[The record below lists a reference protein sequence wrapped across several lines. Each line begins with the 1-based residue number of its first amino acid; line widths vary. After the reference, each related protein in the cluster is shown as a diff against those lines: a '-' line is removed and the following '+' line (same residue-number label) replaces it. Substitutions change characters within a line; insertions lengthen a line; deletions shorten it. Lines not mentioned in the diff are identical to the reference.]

1 MDSGRADFS
10 VGRNETKR
18 FIIVAALQVLL
29 VAALCGAGWLV
40 YRRLPAEDP
49 ARADGGDASATAG
62 TTSLRI
68 VMREAAQANGGVGVA
83 VRLYPI
89 DVAAARREF
98 EDERRYGQRF
108 EDFMTRRMGA
118 RKPVAAHLG
127 PAGETVVA
135 VPHGRW
141 WLHATLEGPLEVTWR
156 LPVNVSG
163 REQTVE
169 LSEAN
174 AFTKTKSF

>member
-1 MDSGRADFS
+1 MGGSGF
-10 VGRNETKR
+10 KR
-18 FIIVAALQVLL
+18 VFLVAALQLAL
-29 VAALCGAGWLV
+29 VAALAGAGWLV
-40 YRRLPAEDP
+40 YRRLPADEIEIAGEGGG
-49 ARADGGDASATAG
+49 ARASAGATA
-62 TTSLRI
+62 LRR
-68 VMREAAQANGGVGVA
+68 VLREAGSGEGVA

-89 DVAAARREF
+89 DVSAARREF

-118 RKPVAAHLG
+118 RRPVAARLG
-127 PAGETVVA
+127 PSGDATVS

-169 LSEAN
+169 LSESN

>member
-1 MDSGRADFS
+1 MSTAD
-10 VGRNETKR
+10 TKR
-18 FIIVAALQVLL
+18 FLVVAALQLLL
-29 VAALCGAGWLV
+29 VAALAGAGWLV
-40 YRRLPAEDP
+40 YRRLPADAP
-49 ARADGGDASATAG
+49 ARADGGAGEPSGATA
-62 TTSLRI
+62 LRI
-68 VMREAAQANGGVGVA
+68 VVRERAAAGVA

-108 EDFMTRRMGA
+108 EEFMTRRMGA
-118 RKPVAAHLG
+118 RRPVSARLG
-127 PAGETVVA
+127 PEGEATVA

-156 LPVNVSG
+156 LPVNVAG

>member
-1 MDSGRADFS
+1 MSKAD
-10 VGRNETKR
+10 TKR
-18 FIIVAALQVLL
+18 FLVVSALQLLL
-29 VAALCGAGWLV
+29 VAALAGAGWLV
-40 YRRLPAEDP
+40 YRRLPADGP
-49 ARADGGDASATAG
+49 ARAGGGAGEPSGATA
-62 TTSLRI
+62 LRI
-68 VMREAAQANGGVGVA
+68 VVRERAAEGAAGVA

-108 EDFMTRRMGA
+108 EEFMTRRMGA
-118 RKPVAAHLG
+118 RRPVSARLG
-127 PAGETVVA
+127 PEGEATVA

-156 LPVNVSG
+156 LPVNVAG

>member
-1 MDSGRADFS
+1 LSRAD
-10 VGRNETKR
+10 TKR
-18 FIIVAALQVLL
+18 FVVVVAALQLLL

-40 YRRLPAEDP
+40 YRRLPAEDA
-49 ARADGGDASATAG
+49 ARAGGGAGGASESAGATA
-62 TTSLRI
+62 LHIR
-68 VMREAAQANGGVGVA
+68 MREAAAANGGAGVA

-127 PAGETVVA
+127 PAGEAVVS
-135 VPHGRW
+135 VPQGRW
-141 WLHATLEGPLEVTWR
+141 WLHATLEGQTEVTWR
-156 LPVNVSG
+156 LPVNVAG

>member
-1 MDSGRADFS
+1 MGGTD
-10 VGRNETKR
+10 TKR
-18 FIIVAALQVLL
+18 FVVVAALQLAL

-40 YRRLPAEDP
+40 YRRLPAHDP
-49 ARADGGDASATAG
+49 PRAG
-62 TTSLRI
+62 TG
-68 VMREAAQANGGVGVA
+68 EAAQANATALRIVLREAAASGEGVA

-108 EDFMTRRMGA
+108 EEFMTRRMGA
-118 RKPVAAHLG
+118 RRPLAARLG

-156 LPVNVSG
+156 LPVNVAG

>member
-1 MDSGRADFS
+1 VSAPD
-10 VGRNETKR
+10 TQR
-18 FIIVAALQVLL
+18 FLVVTALQLLL

-49 ARADGGDASATAG
+49 ARADGGAG
-62 TTSLRI
+62 TPAGATTLRI
-68 VMREAAQANGGVGVA
+68 RMREPAANSAGVA

-89 DVAAARREF
+89 DIAAARREF

-118 RKPVAAHLG
+118 RQPVTARLG
-127 PAGETVVA
+127 PAGETTVA

-156 LPVNVSG
+156 LPVNVAG

>member
-1 MDSGRADFS
+1 MSRADT
-10 VGRNETKR
+10 RR
-18 FIIVAALQVLL
+18 FLIVAALQLAL
-29 VAALCGAGWLV
+29 VAALVGAGWLV
-40 YRRLPAEDP
+40 YRRLPADGA
-49 ARADGGDASATAG
+49 ARAGGTAGDQAGATA
-62 TTSLRI
+62 LRI
-68 VMREAAQANGGVGVA
+68 VIRERAAGAEGVA

-108 EDFMTRRMGA
+108 EEFMTRRMGA
-118 RKPVAAHLG
+118 RKPVSARLG
-127 PAGETVVA
+127 PEGEATVA

-141 WLHATLEGPLEVTWR
+141 WLHATLEGQTEISWR
-156 LPVNVSG
+156 LPVNVAG
-163 REQTVE
+163 REQTLE

>member
-1 MDSGRADFS
+1 MRKSLLIA
-10 VGRNETKR
+10 V
-18 FIIVAALQVLL
+18 LQVAL

-40 YRRLPAEDP
+40 YRRLPARDP
-49 ARADGGDASATAG
+49 VREEGDASAAASATA
-62 TTSLRI
+62 LRI
-68 VMREAAQANGGVGVA
+68 VMREAAGAGGDGVA

-118 RKPVAAHLG
+118 RKPVAARLG
-127 PAGETVVA
+127 PEGEAVVA

-141 WLHATLEGPLEVTWR
+141 WLHATLEGPLEITWR
-156 LPVNVSG
+156 LPVNVAG

>member
-1 MDSGRADFS
+1 MGGTD
-10 VGRNETKR
+10 TKR
-18 FIIVAALQVLL
+18 FIVVAALQLAL

-40 YRRLPAEDP
+40 YRRLPAGGP
-49 ARADGGDASATAG
+49 AREDGDASAAANATA
-62 TTSLRI
+62 LRI
-68 VMREAAQANGGVGVA
+68 IVREAAAAGGDGVA
-83 VRLYPI
+83 IRLYPI

-118 RKPVAAHLG
+118 RKPVAARLG
-127 PAGETVVA
+127 PEGEAVVA

-156 LPVNVSG
+156 LPVNVAG

>member
-1 MDSGRADFS
+1 MGRTD
-10 VGRNETKR
+10 TKR
-18 FIIVAALQVLL
+18 FIVVGALQLAL

-49 ARADGGDASATAG
+49 ARAVGGGGAGAEAGAT
-62 TTSLRI
+62 TLRI
-68 VMREAAQANGGVGVA
+68 RVREPSAANGAGVA

-108 EDFMTRRMGA
+108 EEFITRRMGA
-118 RKPVAAHLG
+118 RKPLAARLG
-127 PAGETVVA
+127 PAGETVVS

-141 WLHATLEGPLEVTWR
+141 WLHATLEGQTEVTWR
-156 LPVNVSG
+156 LPVNVAG
-163 REQTVE
+163 REQTIE

>member
-1 MDSGRADFS
+1 MSRAD
-10 VGRNETKR
+10 TKR
-18 FIIVAALQVLL
+18 FLVVAALQLLL

-40 YRRLPAEDP
+40 YRRLPTEDRARGGGGASDP
-49 ARADGGDASATAG
+49 AA

-68 VMREAAQANGGVGVA
+68 VMRERAAADGGGVA

-108 EDFMTRRMGA
+108 EEFMTRRMGA
-118 RKPVAAHLG
+118 RKPVSARLG
-127 PAGETVVA
+127 PEGETTVA

-141 WLHATLEGPLEVTWR
+141 WLHATREGQLEVTWR
-156 LPVNVSG
+156 LPVNVAG

>member
-1 MDSGRADFS
+1 MGGTD
-10 VGRNETKR
+10 TKR
-18 FIIVAALQVLL
+18 FIVVAALQLLL

-40 YRRLPAEDP
+40 YRRLPADADP
-49 ARADGGDASATAG
+49 ARADGDGATASAGATA
-62 TTSLRI
+62 LRI
-68 VMREAAQANGGVGVA
+68 RMREAAQANGGVGVA

-118 RKPVAAHLG
+118 RKPVTARLG

-156 LPVNVSG
+156 LPVNVAG

-169 LSEAN
+169 LSESN

>member
-1 MDSGRADFS
+1 MRKSLL
-10 VGRNETKR
+10 
-18 FIIVAALQVLL
+18 IAALQLAL

-40 YRRLPAEDP
+40 YRRLPAEGPSRVEGGAGEP
-49 ARADGGDASATAG
+49 AAATA
-62 TTSLRI
+62 LRI
-68 VMREAAQANGGVGVA
+68 VMRERDAAAGAEGVA

-108 EDFMTRRMGA
+108 EEFITRRMGA
-118 RKPVAAHLG
+118 RRPVSARLG
-127 PAGETVVA
+127 PEGEAVVA

-174 AFTKTKSF
+174 AFMKTKSF

>member
-1 MDSGRADFS
+1 MSKAD
-10 VGRNETKR
+10 TKR
-18 FIIVAALQVLL
+18 FLVVAALQLLL
-29 VAALCGAGWLV
+29 VAALAGAGWVV
-40 YRRLPAEDP
+40 YRRLPPEGP
-49 ARADGGDASATAG
+49 VRADVDGTANDQSGATA
-62 TTSLRI
+62 LRI
-68 VMREAAQANGGVGVA
+68 VMRERAAGAEGVA

-108 EDFMTRRMGA
+108 EEFMTRRMGA
-118 RKPVAAHLG
+118 RKPVSARLG
-127 PAGETVVA
+127 PEGEATVA

-141 WLHATLEGPLEVTWR
+141 WLHATLEGQTEVTWR
-156 LPVNVSG
+156 LPVNVAG
-163 REQTVE
+163 REQTLE

>member
-1 MDSGRADFS
+1 MSKAD
-10 VGRNETKR
+10 TKR
-18 FIIVAALQVLL
+18 FLVVSALQVLL
-29 VAALCGAGWLV
+29 VAALAGAGWVV
-40 YRRLPAEDP
+40 YRRLPADGP
-49 ARADGGDASATAG
+49 ARTDGGAVEPSGATA
-62 TTSLRI
+62 LRI
-68 VMREAAQANGGVGVA
+68 VMRERGAAGAEGVA

-118 RKPVAAHLG
+118 RRPVSARLG
-127 PAGETVVA
+127 PEGETTVP

-141 WLHATLEGPLEVTWR
+141 WLHATLEGPLEVSWR
-156 LPVNVSG
+156 LPVNVAG

>member
-1 MDSGRADFS
+1 MR
-10 VGRNETKR
+10 K
-18 FIIVAALQVLL
+18 ALLIAVLQLAL

-40 YRRLPAEDP
+40 YRRLPAEAP
-49 ARADGGDASATAG
+49 AREGVDGDAPAASATA
-62 TTSLRI
+62 LRI
-68 VMREAAQANGGVGVA
+68 VMREAAAAGGEGVA

-118 RKPVAAHLG
+118 RKPVAARLG
-127 PAGETVVA
+127 PEGETVVA

-141 WLHATLEGPLEVTWR
+141 WLHATLEGPLEITWR
-156 LPVNVSG
+156 LPVNVAG

-169 LSEAN
+169 LNEAN